1 MKNQKI
7 NYVPPFFVDDEEEED
22 GEVEVQKHAPNIS
35 EGSEVESESEDESDL
50 EQSFINEDDEELSSN
65 PEERFPEVSGYGEDA
80 EEESEEVEP
89 EEAAVE
95 KNIYEDENEDEGEGD
110 AEEEIAP
117 AIESSVD
124 EENIVVPKNKIILAG
139 KLLENIKENQEKL
152 SQLLSPYFIHGI
164 TNERLSISQVGEIK
178 LTTKETEEGTV
189 LEGIFNGE
197 VMIGPDGK
205 EYSIPANYASKS
217 KLVEGDLM
225 KLTITPNGTFIYK
238 QIGPVERSRVIG
250 VLMQDKD
257 GSYFVSANNQKW
269 NILTASV
276 TYYKGQTN
284 DEVIILVPKGAQ
296 SSWAAVENIV
306 KKS

>member
-1 MKNQKI
+1 MKNQKT
-7 NYVPPFFVDDEEEED
+7 NYVPPFFVDEEEEEGD
-22 GEVEVQKHAPNIS
+22 GLNKNVKEIT
-35 EGSEVESESEDESDL
+35 ESEDDSDL
-50 EQSFINEDDEELSSN
+50 EQSFVNADDEELSSN
-65 PEERFPEVSGYGEDA
+65 PEERFPEVASYDDEEDEVEGEPDEA
-80 EEESEEVEP
+80 EPEEATENIYADENEEDDVEEESEEV
-89 EEAAVE
+89 VS
-95 KNIYEDENEDEGEGD
+95 
-110 AEEEIAP
+110 
-117 AIESSVD
+117 AIELSRD
-124 EENIVVPKNKIILAG
+124 DDNIVIPKNKIILAG

-152 SQLLSPYFIHGI
+152 SQLLSLYFVHGI
-164 TNERLSISQVGEIK
+164 SGERLAMSQVGEIK
-178 LTTKETEEGTV
+178 LTAKETEEGTV

-197 VMIGPDGK
+197 VMVGPDGK

-250 VLMQDKD
+250 ALMQDKD

-276 TYYKGQTN
+276 TYYKGQAN

>member
-1 MKNQKI
+1 MKNQKT
-7 NYVPPFFVDDEEEED
+7 NYVPPFFIDEETEED
-22 GEVEVQKHAPNIS
+22 NDLNKNVKEVDEN
-35 EGSEVESESEDESDL
+35 EDASDL
-50 EQSFINEDDEELSSN
+50 EQSFVNDDDEELSTN
-65 PEERFPEVSGYGEDA
+65 PEERFPEVPSYTNEDEDSEEV
-80 EEESEEVEP
+80 EEESEEVSGS
-89 EEAAVE
+89 EEE
-95 KNIYEDENEDEGEGD
+95 NIYEDEGEDD
-110 AEEEIAP
+110 TEEEIAP
-117 AIESSVD
+117 ARELSQD
-124 EENIVVPKNKIILAG
+124 EDNVIIPKNKIILAG

-152 SQLLSPYFIHGI
+152 NQLLSPYFIHGI
-164 TNERLSISQVGEIK
+164 THERLALRQVGEIK
-178 LTTKETEEGTV
+178 SENQETEEGKV
-189 LEGIFNGE
+189 VEGIFNGE
-197 VMIGPDGK
+197 VMVGPDGK

-250 VLMQDKD
+250 ALMQDKD

-276 TYYKGQTN
+276 TYYKGQAN